1 MLIFVADQN
10 CNYFAE
16 VQILMGGSC
25 ICVATEK
32 TVSENC
38 SFMGYCVVS
47 SGNLY
52 NKNQK
57 DVYTAIGACIA
68 ENNGIV

>member
-1 MLIFVADQN
+1 MVIVVLIFVVDQN
-10 CNYFAE
+10 CNFFAE
-16 VQILMGGSC
+16 VQILTGGNC

-38 SFMGYCVVS
+38 SFMGCCVVS

-52 NKNQK
+52 NKNQQ
-57 DVYTAIGACIA
+57 DALYTL
-68 ENNGIV
+68 NLFQ